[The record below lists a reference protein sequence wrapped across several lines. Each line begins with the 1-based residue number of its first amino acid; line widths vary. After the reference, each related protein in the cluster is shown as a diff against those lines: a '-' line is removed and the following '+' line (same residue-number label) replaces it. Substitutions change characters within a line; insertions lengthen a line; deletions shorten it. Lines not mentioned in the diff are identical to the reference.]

1 MITQA
6 HSFPT
11 HGGVNALAESASQIE
26 EAQTMEQLERAVTTT
41 RVPTLVALDE
51 LPPRLRDVVVDL
63 Q

>member
-1 MITQA
+1 MITKI

-11 HGGVNALAESASQIE
+11 NEGVNALAESASQIE

-51 LPPRLRDVVVDL
+51 LPPRLRDVVVDV